1 MVLEKYEY
9 SVVEPGTGA
18 YAEYLAL
25 RHSVFCEELGRI
37 VHAASPLKATIT
49 MCTVSTCC
57 AVLKSRALPLAA
69 RV

>member
-25 RHSVFCEELGRI
+25 RHSVFCEE
-37 VHAASPLKATIT
+37 
-49 MCTVSTCC
+49 
-57 AVLKSRALPLAA
+57 
-69 RV
+69 